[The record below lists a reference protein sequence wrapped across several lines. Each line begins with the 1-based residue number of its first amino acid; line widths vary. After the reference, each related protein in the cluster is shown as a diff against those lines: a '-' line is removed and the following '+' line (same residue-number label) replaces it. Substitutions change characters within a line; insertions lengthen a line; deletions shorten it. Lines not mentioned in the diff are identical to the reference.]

1 MASQGSEAAPTEPV
15 KKRKSSKFGFKNGL
29 KSLTAAA
36 KKKVKKNDTVQHFT
50 GKEDELAAQSAQQQQ
65 AQSGGSSR
73 KRKNSKVK
81 APMLP
86 KLPLENYTFPKEIL
100 PPSESW
106 GRLAYD
112 AEDEQIHSFLISK
125 YQNEIHKLTFFPDDI
140 LIRFTLSQR
149 GMTPY
154 AARQQETERQFKIY
168 LRFHRENHY
177 DDVLTHP
184 QLNGN
189 KSLSSLKENI
199 TALPLFIYGQDKQ
212 GHPIF
217 WDDGSAFAKET
228 VLDAFKN
235 DMPRVEL
242 FRARL
247 MKRMHNVKLAAS
259 KNYGKM
265 IYKHCLVM
273 DLSRFNA
280 KKFVKDRK
288 FHEQNTKQI
297 SDLFPEVLHRLYVIN
312 APWAFRSAWK
322 VIQTFLHPVTAQ
334 KTKILGKDY
343 ISELSKDIQLDM
355 IPHSFGGIGPYDI
368 VYGETP
374 LAYPFSHEDNDFKYA
389 ALPKNTL
396 PVPPREAAPDMNKHK
411 AKQMKAMKASG
422 MDMDGMDV
430 EDWEQKS
437 DDGDEEE
444 VEATLG
450 VDALKMASHAQSEPV
465 GKSQAN
471 GNGQEAKSNQD

>member
-1 MASQGSEAAPTEPV
+1 MASQSTPSEPVQEPV

-29 KSLTAAA
+29 ASLKAKA
-36 KKKVKKNDTVQHFT
+36 KKKVSKNGTVQHFT
-50 GKEDELAAQSAQQQQ
+50 GKDAEDAAEAAKQQQS
-65 AQSGGSSR
+65 QSRGK
-73 KRKNSKVK
+73 KRKNSKIK
-81 APMLP
+81 APTLP
-86 KLPLENYTFPKEIL
+86 KLPLANYTFAKQIL
-100 PPSESW
+100 APSESW

-112 AEDEQIHSFLISK
+112 AEDTQMHALLTTK
-125 YQNEIHKLTFFPDDI
+125 YQNEIHKLSFFPDDI

-149 GMTPY
+149 GMTPF
-154 AARQQETERQFKIY
+154 AARKQETERQFKLY
-168 LRFHRENHY
+168 LRFHTDNHY

-184 QLNGN
+184 KLNGN
-189 KSLSSLKENI
+189 KSLSSLKQNI
-199 TALPLFIYGQDKQ
+199 TALPLFIYGQDKH

-217 WDDGSAFAKET
+217 WDDGSSFAKET
-228 VLDAFKN
+228 QLDLFKS
-235 DMPRVEL
+235 DMGRVEL

-259 KNYGKM
+259 CNYGKM

-334 KTKILGKDY
+334 KTKILGRDF

-355 IPHSFGGIGPYDI
+355 IPHSFGGIGPWDI
-368 VYGETP
+368 VLGETP
-374 LAYPFSHEDNDFKYA
+374 LEYPFSHSDSAFKYA
-389 ALPKNTL
+389 SLPENTE

-422 MDMDGMDV
+422 MPMH
-430 EDWEQKS
+430 EEKS
-437 DDGDEEE
+437 DEEVEEDEEE
-444 VEATLG
+444 EVTLG
-450 VDALKMASHAQSEPV
+450 VDALQISSHAQSEPV
-465 GKSQAN
+465 GKSQEQ
-471 GNGQEAKSNQD
+471 QEVKSNED